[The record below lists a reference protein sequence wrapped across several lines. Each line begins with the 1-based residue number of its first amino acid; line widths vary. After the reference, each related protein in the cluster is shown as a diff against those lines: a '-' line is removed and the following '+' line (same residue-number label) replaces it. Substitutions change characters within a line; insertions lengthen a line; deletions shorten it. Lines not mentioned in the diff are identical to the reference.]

1 MSKILKTVGVI
12 LVCLT
17 FVTPVPNQ
25 HTVAN
30 TVDETLTILF
40 THDIHSYLKPVRVA
54 ADGEEIKYQGGIARM
69 ASLIQEKRA
78 QYGEQALVLDAG
90 DFSMGTLFHALFDS
104 DAPEL
109 RLMGKMGYD
118 VVTFGNHELDFH
130 ADMLA
135 QMLYTAKDS
144 GERLPKIVASNF
156 TFDQSNPRSNELQR
170 AFQEFPVRE
179 YLVLERNGLRVG
191 IFGLMGESAAIDTAY
206 PKDITFENPIEAA
219 RRMVHILKYEE
230 KVDIII
236 ALSHSGTWEKKS
248 ASEDEILAEQV
259 PEIDVIISGHTH
271 TVLEEPILIGKTFI
285 VSAGCYGAYLGVLQ
299 VDFSSSS
306 GGELI
311 TYDLLEITENI
322 DEQLEI
328 ARAVA
333 EYESIIDQQF
343 LSKQDLSAE
352 QVIAESD
359 FNFETLNQ
367 LFSHPGENGLGN
379 LIADAY
385 RYAVQDIEGEKH
397 TYIQAAVEPLGMI
410 RSSFVKGDISTS
422 DIFRVLSLGTGID
435 GEIGV
440 PLVSFYLT
448 GDDIRKM
455 LELEATVAPL
465 VDEDAYL
472 NVSGITFTHN
482 PYRVP
487 FNRVVNVTLLTEDN
501 TQQHLDSQGLY
512 RVVSNLW
519 AYEALES
526 INQETYGLVQLTARD
541 QAGNPIINSQDI
553 ILDANPEIDGVQELK
568 QWTALSVYLSSMP
581 DTDGDSIPNIP
592 ARYRQPEGRN
602 VVEPSYNLHALLIG
616 ANYITFI
623 VLAVLFIGI
632 VIFIIAF
639 WVLFRIIK
647 RIRVHQKP

>member
-1 MSKILKTVGVI
+1 MLKILKIVGAI

-17 FVTPVPNQ
+17 FLTPVLNQ
-25 HTVAN
+25 PAIAN
-30 TVDETLTILF
+30 TADKSLTILF

-54 ADGEEIKYQGGIARM
+54 ADGEDIKYQGGLARIAQ
-69 ASLIQEKRA
+69 LVQEQRA
-78 QYGEQALVLDAG
+78 QFGEQTLLVDAG
-90 DFSMGTLFHALFDS
+90 DFSMGTLFHTLFTS

-109 RLMGKMGYD
+109 RLMGQIGYD
-118 VVTFGNHELDFH
+118 VVTLGNHELDLH
-130 ADMLA
+130 ADKLA
-135 QMLYTAKDS
+135 QMLRTAKDS
-144 GERLPKIVASNF
+144 GERLPKMVASNF
-156 TFDQSNPRSNELQR
+156 IFAQGNPRSDDLQR
-170 AFQEFPVRE
+170 VFQEFPVHE
-179 YLVLERNGLRVG
+179 YLVLERNGVRVG

-206 PKDITFENPIEAA
+206 PKDIIFENPVEAA
-219 RRMVHILKYEE
+219 RRMVDKLKTEE

-299 VDFSSSS
+299 VDFSSNA

-311 TYDLLEITENI
+311 AYDLLEITGNI
-322 DEQLEI
+322 EEQPEI
-328 ARAVA
+328 AREVS

-343 LSKQDLSAE
+343 LSKQNLTAE

-359 FNFETLNQ
+359 FNFETLPQ

-385 RYAVQDIEGEKH
+385 QYTVREIEGEK
-397 TYIQAAVEPLGMI
+397 YAYVQAAVEPLGMI
-410 RSSFVKGDISTS
+410 RSSFVKGDISVS
-422 DIFRVLSLGTGID
+422 DVFRVLSLGTGID

-440 PLVSFYLT
+440 PLVSFYLS

-482 PYRVP
+482 PYRIP
-487 FNRVVNVTLLTEDN
+487 FNRVIKVNLLAEDGA
-501 TQQHLDSQGLY
+501 QQPLDSQGLY

-526 INQETYGLVQLTARD
+526 INQQTYGIVTLTPRD
-541 QAGNPIINSQDI
+541 KTGNPIINSQDV
-553 ILDANPEIDGVQELK
+553 ILDANLEIDGAQEIK
-568 QWTALSVYLSSMP
+568 EWAALSAYLASLP
-581 DTDGDSIPNIP
+581 DTDGDSAPNIP
-592 ARYRQPEGRN
+592 LQYKQPEGRN
-602 VVEPSYNLHALLIG
+602 VVVPSYNPSALLVG
-616 ANYITFI
+616 ANHITYI
-623 VLAVLFIGI
+623 VLAILIFVLT
-632 VIFIIAF
+632 IFILAIFAL
-639 WVLFRIIK
+639 VRIIH
-647 RIRVHQKP
+647 RTRVHREQ